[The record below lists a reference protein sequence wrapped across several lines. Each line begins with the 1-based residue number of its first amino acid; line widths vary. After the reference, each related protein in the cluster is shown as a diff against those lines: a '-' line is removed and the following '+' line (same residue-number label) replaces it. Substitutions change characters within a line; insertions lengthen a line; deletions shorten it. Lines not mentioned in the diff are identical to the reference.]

1 MLHSLRLRL
10 RALFR
15 QSTVEAEMHDELLF
29 HIEEQT
35 QLYMRNGMT
44 RAEANRLARAR
55 FGSVH
60 ATKESYPLYRRG
72 VGVDALRGDIRYA
85 IRTLW
90 RDRGLAVAG
99 ILTLALGVGA
109 TTAVFSAVNAVML
122 RELPF
127 RDSNR
132 LVAIWEQNPDRNW
145 YKNVVAPANY
155 VDWRARVK
163 AFEGV
168 AAYTDYLSQVTMLGR
183 GEPRFVPALN
193 TSGNFLAVLG
203 VKPQLGRGFDD
214 ADDWD
219 GGRRPVI
226 ISHRLWKTAFG

>member
-29 HIEEQT
+29 HLEQQT
-35 QLYMRNGMT
+35 QHYMRQGMT
-44 RAEANRLARAR
+44 REEAQRHARAR

-72 VGVDALRGDIRYA
+72 VGIDAVRADLRYA

-99 ILTLALGVGA
+99 VLTLALGVGA

-127 RDSNR
+127 KASDR
-132 LVAIWEQNPDRNW
+132 LVSVWEQNADRNG

-155 VDWRARVK
+155 LDWRARVK
-163 AFEGV
+163 AFDGL
-168 AAYTDYLSQVTMLGR
+168 AGYTDYLSNVTLLGQ
-183 GEPRFVPALN
+183 GEPRLLSAVY
-193 TSGNFLAVLG
+193 TSGNLFSVLG
-203 VKPQLGRGFDD
+203 
-214 ADDWD
+214 
-219 GGRRPVI
+219 
-226 ISHRLWKTAFG
+226 